1 LGRLLPVATA
11 SPCAL
16 FEAYNI
22 GECLGWKGDFWGL
35 RPDRKATGAMRLLS
49 PSFRG
54 ARSASPESIGRHACG
69 EMDSGLASPRN
80 DDIRSFRVAAIRK
93 NLVPGMM
100 DSFFG

>member
-22 GECLGWKGDFWGL
+22 GERLGWKGDFWGL
-35 RPDRKATGAMRLLS
+35 LPDRKAAGAMRLLS

-69 EMDSGLASPRN
+69 EMDSGLDASHR
-80 DDIRSFRVAAIRK
+80 
-93 NLVPGMM
+93 PGMTTS
-100 DSFFG
+100 DHFASQQSEKISCQA

>member
-22 GECLGWKGDFWGL
+22 GERLGWKGDFWGL
-35 RPDRKATGAMRLLS
+35 LPDRKAAAL
-49 PSFRG
+49 
-54 ARSASPESIGRHACG
+54 RHGPYCH
-69 EMDSGLASPRN
+69 
-80 DDIRSFRVAAIRK
+80 RSFRVAAIRK